1 MYKVIITDNNTD
13 KSYFFKTQHSTDYT
27 SMWSICGK
35 IVEKEKQYHDIDIPL
50 GEVNLKQYLNAVT
63 ISMWNVSLWTEEKDM
78 QETLHCLTG
87 GNLLNLLG
95 RILRIMYSNE

>member
-50 GEVNLKQYLNAVT
+50 GEVNLKEYLNAVYN
-63 ISMWNVSLWTEEKDM
+63 ISVECFPMDGRQRYARNLDWFNWWQPFELAWQDIKVNVLK
-78 QETLHCLTG
+78 
-87 GNLLNLLG
+87 
-95 RILRIMYSNE
+95 

>member
-27 SMWSICGK
+27 SMWSITSK

-50 GEVNLKQYLNAVT
+50 GEVNLKEYLNAVYN
-63 ISMWNVSLWTEEKDM
+63 ISVECFPMDGRNRYARNLSYFNWWQPFELAWQDIKDNVLK
-78 QETLHCLTG
+78 
-87 GNLLNLLG
+87 
-95 RILRIMYSNE
+95 

>member
-27 SMWSICGK
+27 SMWSITSK

-50 GEVNLKQYLNAVT
+50 GEVNLKQYLNAVYN
-63 ISMWNVSLWTEEKDM
+63 INVECFPMDGRKRYARNLTLFNWWQPFELAWQDIKDNV
-78 QETLHCLTG
+78 LK
-87 GNLLNLLG
+87 
-95 RILRIMYSNE
+95 